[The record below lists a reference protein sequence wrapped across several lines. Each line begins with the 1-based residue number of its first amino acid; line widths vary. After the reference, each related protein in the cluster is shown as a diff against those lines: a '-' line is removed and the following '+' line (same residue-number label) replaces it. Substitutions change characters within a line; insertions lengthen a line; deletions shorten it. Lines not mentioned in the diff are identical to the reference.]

1 MAEPGDIFRQFL
13 LPVTEE
19 KIDGLIKTLTP
30 EQIKEALDFYHS
42 ILAYMKQID
51 PENEQCYKTGGLG
64 DH

>member
-1 MAEPGDIFRQFL
+1 MGGEIFRIL
-13 LPVTEE
+13 LPLNEE
-19 KIDGLIKTLTP
+19 EADRLIQTLTP